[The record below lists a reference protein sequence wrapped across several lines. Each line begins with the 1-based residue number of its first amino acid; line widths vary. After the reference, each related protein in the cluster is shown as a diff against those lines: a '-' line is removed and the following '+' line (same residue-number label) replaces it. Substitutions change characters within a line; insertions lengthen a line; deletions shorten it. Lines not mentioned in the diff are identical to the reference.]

1 MHQKC
6 ANVETFDEHIKKVH
20 EKIAAKEWLEV
31 SSYGSFEER
40 ELFLAHL
47 RK

>member
-20 EKIAAKEWLEV
+20 EEIVAEEWLEV
-31 SSYGSFEER
+31 FVGQIAQGLVLSLMSN
-40 ELFLAHL
+40 LI
-47 RK
+47 